1 MKNKD
6 VVVLEEEEY
15 QLDFDIEFVFCFFL
29 MMVVNVFHSPWSLS
43 YIYLFQNFYD
53 KRILDF

>member
-15 QLDFDIEFVFCFFL
+15 QLDFDIEFVFFFNDGCEGFPFPGL
-29 MMVVNVFHSPWSLS
+29 FLI
-43 YIYLFQNFYD
+43 YISF
-53 KRILDF
+53 RIL